1 MKTKKTKM
9 EVLKR
14 LLPENF
20 PTKAVDIIYECLCG
34 VDCDMLCKAFSP
46 LYRIDM
52 NSCFVADCVENNY
65 MRILKYVYNSC
76 DKKELINTSRF
87 WSTAAK
93 HGNIEMFDY
102 LVKIN
107 YSSYNQPHNSTARC
121 NCLSSATKNNKVEM
135 LNYLI
140 TLEPNDL
147 ARINLC
153 PYAAASGS
161 IAMLQTVIN
170 LGCFP
175 NGETFASVAEC
186 NNFDMLDWLI
196 NNGYNTIDYRAFSRA
211 AIKKNLNMLKK
222 LHSIY
227 ITLGKPFETNYEITM
242 SATSAGSY
250 TTFAWLM
257 NNKYPANYGVI
268 AQAAHIGCL
277 QIMQY
282 VYRIANPENRA
293 TYFNTALMNNCIV
306 GVAKDEKTVE
316 MLTWLDTIGV
326 KTYTAETI
334 LKTIPRDK
342 VATMEYLLAHGCPM
356 PPDALHNAITYSA
369 ANTCIRLAQLYGFT
383 PAHVKLAK
391 THYQSEKQLK
401 PLLNYFN
408 NISC

>member
-1 MKTKKTKM
+1 M

-14 LLPENF
+14 LLPKGI
-20 PTKAVDIIYECLCG
+20 PAKAVDIIYEYLCG
-34 VDCDMLCKAFSP
+34 VDCDMICKAYSP
-46 LYRIDM
+46 LYRIEM
-52 NSCFVADCVENNY
+52 NNDFITDCVDNNY
-65 MRILKYVYNSC
+65 MRILKYVYKISE
-76 DKKELINTSRF
+76 DKVIYTANQWTV
-87 WSTAAK
+87 AAK
-93 HGNIEMFDY
+93 NGNIEMFDY

-107 YSSYNQPHNSTARC
+107 NINYNHPSNSTARC
-121 NCLSSATKNNKVEM
+121 NCLFSATANNKVEM

-140 TLEPNDL
+140 ALEPNDL

-153 PYAAASGS
+153 PNAAASGS

-196 NNGYNTIDYRAFSRA
+196 NNGYNAIDYRAFIRA
-211 AIKKNLNMLKK
+211 ASKKNLSMLKK

-293 TYFNTALMNNCIV
+293 TYFNTALMHKCIT
-306 GVAKDEKTVE
+306 GSAGDEKTVKI
-316 MLTWLDTIGV
+316 LTWLDTIGV
-326 KTYTAETI
+326 KTYTTETI
-334 LKTIPRDK
+334 RITFQRDK
-342 VATMEYLLAHGCPM
+342 VATMEYLLAHGCPL
-356 PPDALHNAITYSA
+356 PPDPLHVAISYTSVK
-369 ANTCIRLAQLYGFT
+369 TSIRLAQLYGFT
-383 PAHVKLAK
+383 PAHVKQAK
-391 THYQSEKQLK
+391 ATNSELLK